1 MKRSKFR
8 AYIFSL
14 NKMLPVLS
22 INYFEKG
29 GLKSVRVLG
38 YDKEFEIGDFEI
50 MENTDIKDSNNT
62 AIYEGDI
69 IKIEHGSNAF
79 LYYKIIFNDL
89 KQSFDLEL
97 LKTENITSNISLKYS
112 WVQDLENVYII
123 GNIFENQEF
132 LI

>member
-8 AYIFSL
+8 AYIFPL
-14 NKMLPVLS
+14 NKILPVLS

-38 YDKEFEIGDFEI
+38 YDKEFEIDDFEI

-62 AIYEGDI
+62 DIYEGDI

-89 KQSFDLEL
+89 NQAFELEL

-132 LI
+132 SI